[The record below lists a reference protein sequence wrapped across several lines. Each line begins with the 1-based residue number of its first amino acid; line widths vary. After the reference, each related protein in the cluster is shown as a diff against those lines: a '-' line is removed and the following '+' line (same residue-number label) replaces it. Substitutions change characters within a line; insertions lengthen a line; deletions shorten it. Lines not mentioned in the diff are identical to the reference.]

1 MSYMTKYFR
10 DRRGEQIKMEK
21 YQNTELTT
29 QERAEDIVSKMTL
42 EEKVSQLRYDAF
54 EIDRLGVSAYNW
66 WNESLHGIARAGTA
80 TMFPQAIGLA
90 AIFDENIIS
99 NVGDI
104 CATEARAKYNASRKQ
119 GDHGI
124 YKGLTMW
131 SPNINIFRDPRWG
144 RGQETYGEC
153 PYLTSRL
160 GVSFTNA
167 LQGDQPILKVAA
179 CAKHYAG
186 HSGPENV
193 RHQFD
198 AQINDKDLNETYL
211 PAFEALVKEANV
223 ESVMG
228 AYNRLN
234 HEPACASDYL
244 MGKLKEWG
252 FEGHFI
258 SDCWAIRDF
267 HTHHEV
273 TSTPAESAALALNK
287 GCDLNCGNTYQH
299 LLDALKEGLV
309 SEEVVTQ
316 SAIRLMKTRIKL
328 GMLDETCE
336 FDDIEYD
343 QVSCDTHKSYSL
355 KCAQKS
361 MVLLKNNGILPLDQ
375 TKIDKIAVIGPN
387 AASIEALRGNYYG
400 TADEYWTFLD
410 GIRNAFKGRIYYS
423 EGSHLFSAVLQ
434 SLGQPGDGYSEAITV
449 AQNSD
454 VVILCVG
461 LDATIEGEEGD
472 TGNAFAAGDKKN
484 LYLPKSQRKLVE
496 QLLSLKK
503 PTIIVNASGS
513 AINVLGEQADAII
526 QTWYPGQMGGKALA
540 DILFGKISP
549 SGKLPVTFYETADLL
564 PDFEDYN
571 MKNRTYRY
579 VENNVLYPFGY
590 GLTYSDIVCSDLKF
604 DQETKTASLSVVNQG
619 KYDTDEVIQLYIR
632 CEDSKYEVRNHKL
645 CGFKRIHLKRN
656 ESIKVEIK
664 IDAKAFEVVS
674 DEGMRFIDGSQF
686 TLYAGVNQ
694 PDQESEKLTG
704 RPCLSCKIA
713 HGK

>member
-1 MSYMTKYFR
+1 
-10 DRRGEQIKMEK
+10 MEK
-21 YQNTELTT
+21 YQNTKLTP

-54 EIDRLGVSAYNW
+54 EIERLGLPAYNW
-66 WNESLHGIARAGTA
+66 WNESLHGVARAGTA

-90 AIFDENIIS
+90 ATFDENLIG

-104 CATEARAKYNASRKQ
+104 CATEARAKYNASKKQ
-119 GDHGI
+119 GDCGI

-160 GVSFTNA
+160 GVRFA
-167 LQGDQPILKVAA
+167 KGLQGDQPVLKVAA

-198 AQINDKDLNETYL
+198 AEINDKDLNETYL
-211 PAFEALVKEANV
+211 PAFEALVKEAQV

-244 MGKLKEWG
+244 MDKLKAWG
-252 FEGHFI
+252 FDGHFI

-267 HTHHEV
+267 HTHHKI
-273 TSTPAESAALALNK
+273 TSTPAESAALALNM

-299 LLDALKEGLV
+299 LLEALEAGLV
-309 SEEVVTQ
+309 SEEVVTA
-316 SAIRLMKTRIKL
+316 SAERLMRTRIRL
-328 GMLDETCE
+328 GMLDETCA
-336 FDDIEYD
+336 FDDIGYE
-343 QVSCDTHKSYSL
+343 QVSSEAHKAYSL
-355 KCAQKS
+355 ECAQKS
-361 MVLLKNNGILPLDQ
+361 MVLLKNNGLLPLDQ
-375 TKIDKIAVIGPN
+375 NKIDKIAVIGPN
-387 AASIEALRGNYYG
+387 ASSIEALRGNYYG

-410 GIRNAFKGRIYYS
+410 GIRNTFKGRIYYS
-423 EGSHLFSAVLQ
+423 EGSHLFSALLQ
-434 SLGQPGDGYSEAITV
+434 PLAQPGDGYSEAVTA
-449 AQNSD
+449 AQHSD

-472 TGNAFAAGDKKN
+472 TGNAFAAGDKVN

-496 QLLSLKK
+496 QILALNK
-503 PTIIVNASGS
+503 PTVIVNASGS
-513 AINVLGEQADAII
+513 AMNVLGDQADAII

-540 DILFGKISP
+540 DILFGTVSP
-549 SGKLPVTFYETADLL
+549 SGKLPVTFYESTELL
-564 PDFEDYN
+564 PDFEDYS

-590 GLTYSDIVCSDLKF
+590 GLTYSDVICKDLKF
-604 DQETKTASLSVVNQG
+604 DLDSKTASFTVVNQG
-619 KYDTDEVIQLYIR
+619 NYDTDEVVQLYIR
-632 CEDSKYEVRNHKL
+632 CENSEHEVRNHKL
-645 CGFKRIHLKRN
+645 CGFKRIH
-656 ESIKVEIK
+656 IKQDEVLELEIQ
-664 IDAKAFEVVS
+664 ISEKAFEVVNDAGVS
-674 DEGMRFIDGSQF
+674 FVDGNLF
-686 TLYAGVNQ
+686 TLYVGVNQ
-694 PDQESEKLTG
+694 PDDLSEKLTG
-704 RPCLSCKIA
+704 RKCSACQIEL
-713 HGK
+713 